1 MTSESESYETQR
13 RSTRLRA
20 QIPLRISSL
29 ETAPHFAEHCHTV
42 VINTDGCGIRLTRPL
57 ELGFRISLDEL
68 PGGTCSTGT
77 VVSCVAIGGSG
88 KLFLIGVALDEPGN
102 IWCIHPAPADW
113 NSQPSLTAPVPLPVK
128 PDEWPYSVFSS
139 KGEAHPGRK

>member
-1 MTSESESYETQR
+1 MTSEPQSYEKER

-29 ETAPHFAEHCHTV
+29 EAAPHFAEHCHTV
-42 VINTDGCGIRLTRPL
+42 VINTDGCGIRLSRPL
-57 ELGFRISLDEL
+57 EPGFRVALDEL
-68 PGGTCSTGT
+68 PGPTSSTGT

-113 NSQPSLTAPVPLPVK
+113 NSLPTSAVTMSLPEK

-139 KGEAHPGRK
+139 RGEAHPGRK